1 MDIDT
6 GLFQLMTLALLGVTL
21 LVLVGTLVSL
31 NKLSKKLEGLGT
43 SGAHSMHAAHAH
55 ENHSHEDHEH
65 QDHHDDHAHHDE
77 PEPADYSPTATS
89 AASEPAPET
98 VGAAPAAAEPS
109 AGFERPE
116 EVAQE
121 QQEVAPEPVATEAPI
136 EQETAPTQQEPERV
150 AAEPEPVPAEPE
162 PVAAAPAPTSTGF
175 EDAPEEQPFER
186 EGRWWFKRGDEILVY
201 DEQTGQWGPAPVAT
215 PPAAASVAEGG
226 DADWGRPQ
234 GGGQAQGDWDQEQ
247 TQGWGPVESAHQQG
261 EAAAPAS
268 TFWKCR
274 SCGAINGAT
283 ATACR
288 MCFTPKG

>member
-6 GLFQLMTLALLGVTL
+6 ELFQLVTLALLGVTL
-21 LVLVGTLVSL
+21 LVLVVTLMSL

-43 SGAHSMHAAHAH
+43 TGAHSMHAAHAH

-65 QDHHDDHAHHDE
+65 QDHHDDHAHYDE
-77 PEPADYSPTATS
+77 PEPADYSPAAAS

-98 VGAAPAAAEPS
+98 VGAAPAATEDS
-109 AGFERPE
+109 AGFERSE
-116 EVAQE
+116 EVAHE
-121 QQEVAPEPVATEAPI
+121 QQEAAPEPVATEAPI
-136 EQETAPTQQEPERV
+136 EQERAPTHQ
-150 AAEPEPVPAEPE
+150 EPE
-162 PVAAAPAPTSTGF
+162 PVAAEPAPTSTGF

-215 PPAAASVAEGG
+215 PPAAASVPEGG
-226 DADWGRPQ
+226 DAAWGRPQ
-234 GGGQAQGDWDQEQ
+234 GGGQAQGDWGQEQ
-247 TQGWGPVESAHQQG
+247 TQGWGQAEPAQQG